1 MEIKKIINELVEK
14 AILCKSSDIFFL
26 PKKEKIDVSFR
37 TYKGVVSERSFSLE
51 QGKEII
57 NYFKYAAQMDISEH
71 RRPQVGAM
79 TFEYQNNEY
88 YLRLSSLGDFTDY
101 ESLVIRIIYQ
111 IQNSNYFFDEQL
123 EELKSLSLK
132 RGLMVTSGPTGSG
145 KTTTMYELAKAIG
158 KNKVVMTIED
168 PVEVHEQSF
177 LQTQVNSDAGIDY
190 TNLLKAA
197 LRHRPDILIIGEIRD
212 QGTARLAVDAALSGH
227 LVLATV
233 HAKSTLQSISRLEG
247 LGISKEELA
256 NCLTALSYQRLIPK
270 AKQEELAC
278 LMDLASG
285 EILETSI
292 LKDIRDDFV
301 SWQEN
306 LKVLRKDKK
315 ITDATY
321 KAYQEG

>member
-26 PKKEKIDVSFR
+26 PKKEKIDVNFR
-37 TYKGVVSERSFSLE
+37 TYMGVVSERSFSLE

-79 TFEYQNNEY
+79 NFEYQNNEY

-132 RGLMVTSGPTGSG
+132 RGLIITSGPTGSG

-168 PVEVHEQSF
+168 PVEVHEQTF

-190 TNLLKAA
+190 TSLLKAA

-212 QGTARLAVDAALSGH
+212 RGTARLAVDAALSGH

-233 HAKSTLQSISRLEG
+233 HAKSTLQTISRLEG

-270 AKQEELAC
+270 AKQDRLAC

-285 EILETSI
+285 EILETDI
-292 LKDIRDDFV
+292 LKDIRADFV

-306 LKVLRKDKK
+306 LKALRKDKK